1 MKNLLKSL
9 FAFMILISGVVYP
22 QLSFAQSLAPFPAKY
37 SFVNELEKSNL
48 SLEGISLKEIIIP
61 AENSQYSKADLIPI
75 PFENLSKAME
85 NLGLQKKHLL
95 MVSIFLSVF
104 FLVLSHK
111 NRFETEIYEF
121 YHRSESGAVLFENV
135 EMAKSHEF
143 KSYLSKLLKVFGL
156 VAVFTSLV
164 LVIF

>member
-1 MKNLLKSL
+1 MKKLLKSL
-9 FAFMILISGVVYP
+9 FAFMILVSVTGYP
-22 QLSFAQSLAPFPAKY
+22 QLSIAQSLAPFPAKY

-48 SLEGISLKEIIIP
+48 SLEGISINEILIP
-61 AENSQYSKADLIPI
+61 SANNQYSKADLIPI
-75 PFENLSKAME
+75 PFENISNTLG
-85 NLGLQKKHLL
+85 NLGFEKKHLL

-121 YHRSESGAVLFENV
+121 YHRSESGAVLFENI

-156 VAVFTSLV
+156 IAVFTSLV

>member
-1 MKNLLKSL
+1 M
-9 FAFMILISGVVYP
+9 
-22 QLSFAQSLAPFPAKY
+22 
-37 SFVNELEKSNL
+37 NELEKSNL
-48 SLEGISLKEIIIP
+48 SLEGISINEILIP
-61 AENSQYSKADLIPI
+61 SANSQYSKADLIPI
-75 PFENLSKAME
+75 PFENISNTLG
-85 NLGLQKKHLL
+85 NLGFEKKHLL

-121 YHRSESGAVLFENV
+121 YHRSESGAVLFENI

-156 VAVFTSLV
+156 IAVFTSLV

>member
-1 MKNLLKSL
+1 MKYLLKSS
-9 FAFMILISGVVYP
+9 FAFMILLSAIVYP
-22 QLSFAQSLAPFPAKY
+22 QISDAHSLAPFPAKY
-37 SFVNELEKSNL
+37 SFVNEFEESDL
-48 SLEGISLKEIIIP
+48 SLSEISINEILVP
-61 AENSQYSKADLIPI
+61 SENSQYSKAELIPI
-75 PFENLSKAME
+75 PFEKVSKTIGNFGFE
-85 NLGLQKKHLL
+85 KKHIL

-121 YHRSESGAVLFENV
+121 YHRSESGAVLFENI

-143 KSYLSKLLKVFGL
+143 KSNLSKLLKVFGL
-156 VAVFTSLV
+156 ITLFASLV